1 MSYASVVTLL
11 INIATQ
17 ETAEYIFL
25 YKGFEVHLIDT
36 PGFDD
41 DGLDDA
47 RILNDIANRINF
59 IYKDGVKISGVLYLH
74 DITKARMGGTGQRN
88 IRLLEAFL
96 GCDHW
101 NRSTLVTTKWG
112 CTTDP
117 AQERLREEELENS
130 EKFWKAM
137 RTSTRKAEMK
147 RFANTQES
155 ALEIIEPYL
164 TDGFVP
170 KLTYEM
176 ADPAGPQHP
185 LGSTAAG
192 HHISEYLN
200 KLEKQRGRTAQTEQ
214 ARRELEQRYN
224 EEIYLAYQKERKR
237 MEAAMAWKR
246 GGRWTLRLVTLGGCI
261 AGTVLTLG
269 AASPAFAAV
278 PLVEAVVQAQKENDK
293 EKLVRLK
300 HKFRGKFRQVKTDVS
315 TDSLDAFGQGSSSD
329 GKYALSLYESDC
341 GSFSDESLFLKPK
354 EDDVL

>member
-1 MSYASVVTLL
+1 M
-11 INIATQ
+11 
-17 ETAEYIFL
+17 
-25 YKGFEVHLIDT
+25 IDT

-59 IYKDGVKISGVLYLH
+59 IYKDGVNISGVLYLH
-74 DITKARMGGTGQRN
+74 DITKARMGGSGQRN

-112 CTTDP
+112 CTTAP
-117 AQERLREEELENS
+117 EQERLREQELENS
-130 EKFWKAM
+130 AKFWKAM

-147 RFANTQES
+147 RFENTQQS

-164 TDGFVP
+164 IEGFVP

-176 ADPAGPQHP
+176 ADPTGPRHT
-185 LGSTAAG
+185 LGATEAG

-200 KLEKQRGRTAQTEQ
+200 KFEKQRGRTAQTEQ

-224 EEIYLAYQKERKR
+224 EEIYFAYQKEKQR
-237 MEAAMAWKR
+237 METAMMWKR
-246 GGRWTLRLVTLGGCI
+246 GGRWTLRLVTVGGCI

-278 PLVEAVVQAQKENDK
+278 PLVEAVVQAQKDNDK
-293 EKLVRLK
+293 EKLVKLNK
-300 HKFRGKFRQVKTDVS
+300 KYRGKFREFKSDLS
-315 TDSLDAFGQGSSSD
+315 TDSLDIFGPRLSSE
-329 GKYALSLYESDC
+329 GKYTPSLYESDF
-341 GSFSDESLFLKPK
+341 GNLSDESLFMKAKDEGLF
-354 EDDVL
+354 